1 MVAQVLASDLR
12 ETYSECTH
20 CNGFGEHIVVDGLND
35 KSVCNECEGTGMAT
49 KKVAKKV
56 KIKKVP
62 RAPKASAPEIV
73 IGFDMAT
80 GPDESSIVLVD
91 TETGLIVSDIPE
103 ATRLRGRA
111 PKLASPRARRI
122 LIRMSEA
129 EYEDLESKSEALG
142 MSKGHYMRDK
152 AGLAR

>member
-1 MVAQVLASDLR
+1 MTSVLASDLQ
-12 ETYSECTH
+12 ETYTECTH

-35 KSVCNECEGTGMAT
+35 KSVCAECEGTGMAT
-49 KKVAKKV
+49 AKK
-56 KIKKVP
+56 KIKTKKVP
-62 RAPKASAPEIV
+62 RAPKASPPEV
-73 IGFDMAT
+73 VVAFDM
-80 GPDESSIVLVD
+80 PDVVLLD
-91 TETGLIVSDIPE
+91 TETGLIVSDVPE

>member
-1 MVAQVLASDLR
+1 MTSVLASDLQ
-12 ETYSECTH
+12 ETYTECTH

-35 KSVCNECEGTGMAT
+35 KSVCAECEGTGMAT
-49 KKVAKKV
+49 AKKKVAKT
-56 KIKKVP
+56 KKVP

-80 GPDESSIVLVD
+80 EPDESSIVLVD
-91 TETGLIVSDIPE
+91 TETGLIVSDVPE